1 MFTDRAEQKWNDFVH
16 GTNDLVSP
24 IIHTPLA
31 LDRQEVLP
39 YNLYCSCAQYR
50 RDVLEGKAD
59 GTSSNE

>member
-1 MFTDRAEQKWNDFVH
+1 MFTDRAERKSNDFVH

-39 YNLYCSCAQYR
+39 YNLYYSYVQYR
-50 RDVLEGKAD
+50 CDVLEGDTNGA
-59 GTSSNE
+59 SSSE